1 MQHSHPKDHKGS
13 PCAILLVSPR
23 PNPVRWNQGPHWV
36 YNCTAYTDPRSC
48 VLTTQAEKD
57 LTAGLA
63 KMAAPPKL
71 QSCKGSLSTCFLYQ
85 RLNSQS
91 AVVNASSVHD
101 FGTLHVSPEGNS
113 WPHSQDI
120 AAPTC

>member
-1 MQHSHPKDHKGS
+1 MCNSLGPATSKSG
-13 PCAILLVSPR
+13 AVEPR
-23 PNPVRWNQGPHWV
+23 TTRTTLGLQL
-36 YNCTAYTDPRSC
+36 YCLYYTDPRSC

-101 FGTLHVSPEGNS
+101 CGTLHVSPEGNS
-113 WPHSQDI
+113 WPQSQDI